1 MAPVDARLIEGQG
14 TTEAQWLAWPGLM
27 QIPVVAAATLVPPAC
42 RVVVVAPHPDDEIL
56 MVGGLLQYMLRL
68 ARNVQLVAVTDG
80 TASHA
85 GSTDWPRE
93 RLLSERPRES
103 HAALE
108 TLGLPVEPMLRLRLR
123 LADGELKQL
132 QPQLVEQIAHVIRPR
147 DVVFTAWRHDGHP
160 DHEATG
166 HACATVAGY
175 VGATLIEVPVWAWHW
190 ACPGDAR
197 LPWYR
202 ARRLV
207 LGDAAVQ
214 RKQEVVKT
222 FISQLLPDFSTGA
235 GPVLRS
241 TTVARAAR
249 SFEMVFV

>member
-1 MAPVDARLIEGQG
+1 MALVDKRVIEGQG
-14 TTEAQWLAWPGLM
+14 TTEAQWLASSGLAH
-27 QIPVVAAATLVPPAC
+27 IPVVSAATLVPPAC
-42 RVVVVAPHPDDEIL
+42 RMVVVAPHPDDEIL
-56 MVGGLLQYMLRL
+56 MVGGLLQHMLRL
-68 ARNVQLVAVTDG
+68 ARNVLLVAVTDG

-93 RLLSERPRES
+93 RLARERPRES

-108 TLGLPVEPMLRLRLR
+108 TLGLPVEPMLRLEF
-123 LADGELKQL
+123 ADGELQRL
-132 QPQLVEQIAHVIRPR
+132 QPQLAERIAQVIRPR
-147 DVVFTAWRHDGHP
+147 DVVFTTWQHDGHP

-166 HACATVAGY
+166 HACATAAGH

-190 ACPGDAR
+190 ARPGDAR
-197 LPWYR
+197 LPWHR
-202 ARRLV
+202 ARQLV
-207 LGDAAVQ
+207 LDDAAVQ
-214 RKQEVVKT
+214 LKQEAVKA
-222 FISQLLPDFSTGA
+222 FVSQLLPDPSTGA

>member
-1 MAPVDARLIEGQG
+1 MALVDKRVIEGQG
-14 TTEAQWLAWPGLM
+14 TTEAQWLASSGLAH
-27 QIPVVAAATLVPPAC
+27 IPVVSAATLVPPAC
-42 RVVVVAPHPDDEIL
+42 RMVVVAPHPDDEIL

-68 ARNVQLVAVTDG
+68 ARNVLLVAVTDG

-93 RLLSERPRES
+93 RLARERPRES

-108 TLGLPVEPMLRLRLR
+108 MLGRPVEPMLRLG
-123 LADGELKQL
+123 LADGELKRL
-132 QPQLVEQIAHVIRPR
+132 QPQLTEQVAQVICPR
-147 DVVFTAWRHDGHP
+147 DVVFTTWRHDGHP

-166 HACATVAGY
+166 HACVAAAAR
-175 VGATLIEVPVWAWHW
+175 VRSTLVEVPVWAWHW
-190 ACPGDAR
+190 ARPGDAR
-197 LPWYR
+197 LPWHR

-207 LGDAAVQ
+207 LDDAAVQ
-214 RKQEVVKT
+214 RKQEAVKA
-222 FISQLLPDFSTGA
+222 FVSQLSPDSSTGA
-235 GPVLRS
+235 DPVLRS